1 MKKII
6 RIPIL
11 LIACVAIFASC
22 KKSSGS
28 PTSSA
33 IVGTWELKSSHAVE
47 VDSFYSLTPIVTDL
61 TYTHGQTLVFV
72 FNNDKSYTEIDH
84 STTPPTTV
92 SAGTYSLDP
101 SLGNI
106 TLVSPTVNETDQY
119 NITGNTLTI
128 STYISI
134 PGIESASGALVFGKE

>member
-11 LIACVAIFASC
+11 LIACIAIFASC
-22 KKSSGS
+22 KKSSGT

-33 IVGTWELKSSHAVE
+33 IVGTWELKSSHVVE
-47 VDSFYSLTPIVTDL
+47 VDSFYSLTPIVADSV
-61 TYTHGQTLVFV
+61 YTHGHTVVFV

-84 STTPPTTV
+84 STTPSNTI

-101 SLGNI
+101 TLGNI
-106 TLVSPTVNETDQY
+106 TLVSSTVNETDQY

-128 STYISI
+128 STAISI
-134 PGIESASGALVFGKE
+134 PSIESVTGALVFGKE